1 MYNKRSINA
10 YKSQSLEAEL
20 SVADPHRII
29 QLLMQGL
36 LERLALTKGAIER
49 RDLEEKADKVS
60 KSMAIIM
67 GLQDSLDFKYDDISK
82 QLYESY
88 EFMKQRL
95 LDASRDMDPEPV
107 QEIIDMMLVIK
118 SAWDAIPLE
127 EREKAYAM
135 RQENR

>member
-82 QLYESY
+82 QLYQSY